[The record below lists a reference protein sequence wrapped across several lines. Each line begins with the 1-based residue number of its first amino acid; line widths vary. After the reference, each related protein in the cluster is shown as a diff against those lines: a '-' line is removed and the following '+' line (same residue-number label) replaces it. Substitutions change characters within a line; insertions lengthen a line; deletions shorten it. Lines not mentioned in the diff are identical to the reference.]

1 MKFRKKRPTPPS
13 KIEKRISMISDGQMV
28 NYFEMA
34 MSDVGRCYTHGLLEE
49 AQEAA
54 VAVQC
59 IIAETKKRK
68 DLWKN

>member
-1 MKFRKKRPTPPS
+1 
-13 KIEKRISMISDGQMV
+13 MISDGQMV